1 MWRMIGVD
9 PVNLH
14 VDAHLPDLYNA
25 ESPAIHTMAPLRGS
39 VTGRA
44 AVYGLSG
51 QRLSE
56 GYCDLSHFGLG
67 NRHRGGFVPL
77 PLVYTDLHHMV
88 RQHIFILSFQT
99 SFYSI
104 ELIYYF
110 FSFGQTTFPDS
121 LPGQSVDEPAL
132 CLLCGQILNVGIPG
146 LGSGSDS
153 TPPGVGECTLHAR
166 TCGAGVGVFFLVH
179 KCSVLL
185 MRGSRTCLYPSI
197 YLDQNGDEPDFSAQ
211 MSPMFL
217 SQKNVRRL
225 EELYLNH
232 HIAREVI
239 RRRAS

>member
-77 PLVYTDLHHMV
+77 PLVYTDLHQMV
-88 RQHIFILSFQT
+88 RQCICIMMFSFF
-99 SFYSI
+99 SNLCYI
-104 ELIYYF
+104 ELF
-110 FSFGQTTFPDS
+110 LTSS
-121 LPGQSVDEPAL
+121 L
-132 CLLCGQILNVGIPG
+132 
-146 LGSGSDS
+146 SGRLHSP
-153 TPPGVGECTLHAR
+153 TPSLDNLWTSQHCA
-166 TCGAGVGVFFLVH
+166 
-179 KCSVLL
+179 CS
-185 MRGSRTCLYPSI
+185 
-197 YLDQNGDEPDFSAQ
+197 A
-211 MSPMFL
+211 
-217 SQKNVRRL
+217 VR
-225 EELYLNH
+225 
-232 HIAREVI
+232 
-239 RRRAS
+239 S

>member
-88 RQHIFILSFQT
+88 RQRIFILSFHTNFTVSSSSITFSHLDRQHSPTPFLGNLWT
-99 SFYSI
+99 S
-104 ELIYYF
+104 
-110 FSFGQTTFPDS
+110 QPC
-121 LPGQSVDEPAL
+121 V
-132 CLLCGQILNVGIPG
+132 
-146 LGSGSDS
+146 
-153 TPPGVGECTLHAR
+153 
-166 TCGAGVGVFFLVH
+166 
-179 KCSVLL
+179 
-185 MRGSRTCLYPSI
+185 
-197 YLDQNGDEPDFSAQ
+197 FSA
-211 MSPMFL
+211 
-217 SQKNVRRL
+217 
-225 EELYLNH
+225 
-232 HIAREVI
+232 AR
-239 RRRAS
+239 S